1 MNKSQLVEAVAS
13 GAGISKADAAR
24 AVDALLANIQ
34 IEVKKGQR
42 VTIPGFG
49 KFERRSR
56 RARTA
61 RNPRTGATIKVAATK
76 VPAFKAGVGF
86 KNVVSGKAPAPAAP
100 KAAAKPAARP
110 AAAKPAAR
118 KPAAKKAAPKKAAPK
133 KAAAPKKKAPARK
146 PAAKKTAARKR

>member
-49 KFERRSR
+49 TFERRSR

-61 RNPRTGATIKVAATK
+61 RNPRTGDTIKVAATK
-76 VPAFKAGVGF
+76 VPAFKPGAGF

-100 KAAAKPAARP
+100 KAAAKPAARS
-110 AAAKPAAR
+110 ASAKPAAR
-118 KPAAKKAAPKKAAPK
+118 KPAAKKAAAPK
-133 KAAAPKKKAPARK
+133 KAAPKKKAPARK